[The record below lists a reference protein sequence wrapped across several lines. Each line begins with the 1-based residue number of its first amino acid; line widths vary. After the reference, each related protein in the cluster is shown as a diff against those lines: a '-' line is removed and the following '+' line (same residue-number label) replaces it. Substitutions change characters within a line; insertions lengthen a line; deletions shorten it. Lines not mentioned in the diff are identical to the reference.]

1 MLAVLQ
7 SVEIFSSS
15 KKLKSSMLLLGV
27 FPSSSQI
34 AQLACNPYFLL
45 INSKVFL
52 SQLSYHQPRG
62 MLSYYNLDEPFVKI
76 YTYTK
81 GLLLLIIVSNQ
92 IFLNK
97 TKERR

>member
-1 MLAVLQ
+1 MPFKFQV
-7 SVEIFSSS
+7 IHF
-15 KKLKSSMLLLGV
+15 
-27 FPSSSQI
+27 
-34 AQLACNPYFLL
+34 
-45 INSKVFL
+45 INK
-52 SQLSYHQPRG
+52 SYHQPRG